1 MQIRKAVIP
10 AAGLGTRF
18 LPVTMSVPKELLPII
33 DRPLLQYVIAE
44 AVEAGVEEVIIVTS
58 PDKES
63 IGEYFQSQQGL
74 EQRLSSNGEDAL
86 LDKIKEAKNLA
97 KVSFVMQHEALGLGH
112 AVLMAKDAVGDEPF
126 VVILPD
132 DIIAHAPAKDKNLW
146 RLRVALLALKQGRH
160 AEARELFNAAMP
172 SAGIILKGDAG
183 TRKAQNLFS
192 PEERKSFHGEPYE
205 RTMGWFY
212 RGMLYW
218 MDGEPD
224 NARACFRTAQL
235 MDALAEKNKFRA
247 DWVLLDYL
255 DGMVTAK
262 LGDDS
267 SGALNRARIHAG
279 DTTLPEYNTNANVMI
294 FLQFGFGPVKKS
306 GGDVGEKIN
315 YDGGFSA
322 TKSARIRVE
331 SQIIT
336 VPIFDDLTY
345 QANTRGR
352 RAMDSILTRKARV
365 KKAADGIGDV
375 GIVSGAKIG
384 RAHV

>member
-1 MQIRKAVIP
+1 MKSSSLICLLTISLLVGCQ
-10 AAGLGTRF
+10 T
-18 LPVTMSVPKELLPII
+18 SVVLHSPEHSNDP
-33 DRPLLQYVIAE
+33 IAE
-44 AVEAGVEEVIIVTS
+44 G
-58 PDKES
+58 
-63 IGEYFQSQQGL
+63 
-74 EQRLSSNGEDAL
+74 R
-86 LDKIKEAKNLA
+86 
-97 KVSFVMQHEALGLGH
+97 H
-112 AVLMAKDAVGDEPF
+112 
-126 VVILPD
+126 
-132 DIIAHAPAKDKNLW
+132 IIAHAPAKDKNLW

-375 GIVSGAKIG
+375 GIVSGAILTDSETTRDEGLTLLGVGLTGKAVGGSVEPRADTRTWNNLPQYLSFASLELPTG
-384 RAHV
+384 RHEAVIEFLDSNGNALPNRRKNVTLTVDLGSDTVVFVADQ

>member
-1 MQIRKAVIP
+1 MKSSSLICLLTISLLVGCQ
-10 AAGLGTRF
+10 T
-18 LPVTMSVPKELLPII
+18 PVVLHSPEHSNDP
-33 DRPLLQYVIAE
+33 IAE
-44 AVEAGVEEVIIVTS
+44 G
-58 PDKES
+58 
-63 IGEYFQSQQGL
+63 
-74 EQRLSSNGEDAL
+74 R
-86 LDKIKEAKNLA
+86 
-97 KVSFVMQHEALGLGH
+97 H
-112 AVLMAKDAVGDEPF
+112 
-126 VVILPD
+126 
-132 DIIAHAPAKDKNLW
+132 IIAHAPAKDKNLW

>member
-1 MQIRKAVIP
+1 MKSSSLICLLTISLLVGCQ
-10 AAGLGTRF
+10 T
-18 LPVTMSVPKELLPII
+18 PVVLHSPEHSNDP
-33 DRPLLQYVIAE
+33 IAE
-44 AVEAGVEEVIIVTS
+44 G
-58 PDKES
+58 
-63 IGEYFQSQQGL
+63 
-74 EQRLSSNGEDAL
+74 R
-86 LDKIKEAKNLA
+86 
-97 KVSFVMQHEALGLGH
+97 H
-112 AVLMAKDAVGDEPF
+112 
-126 VVILPD
+126 
-132 DIIAHAPAKDKNLW
+132 IIAHAPAKDKNLW

-172 SAGIILKGDAG
+172 SAGIILKGDSG

-375 GIVSGAKIG
+375 GIVSGAILTDSETTRDEGLTLLGVGLTGKAVGGSVEPRADTRTWNNLPQYLSFASLELPTG
-384 RAHV
+384 RHEAVIEFLDSNGNALPNRRKNVTLTVDLGSDTVVFVADQ

>member
-1 MQIRKAVIP
+1 MISSS
-10 AAGLGTRF
+10 LNC
-18 LPVTMSVPKELLPII
+18 LLTII
-33 DRPLLQYVIAE
+33 LTLL
-44 AVEAGVEEVIIVTS
+44 
-58 PDKES
+58 
-63 IGEYFQSQQGL
+63 
-74 EQRLSSNGEDAL
+74 
-86 LDKIKEAKNLA
+86 
-97 KVSFVMQHEALGLGH
+97 
-112 AVLMAKDAVGDEPF
+112 VGCQTP
-126 VVILPD
+126 VILHAPEHSND
-132 DIIAHAPAKDKNLW
+132 PITEGRHIIAQAPTKDKNLW

-160 AEARELFNAAMP
+160 TEARELFNTAMP
-172 SAGIILKGDAG
+172 SAGTILKGDAS
-183 TRKAQNLFS
+183 TRKAQSLFS

-212 RGMLYW
+212 RGIIYW
-218 MDGEPD
+218 MDGEPE

-267 SGALNRARIHAG
+267 SGALSRARIHAG
-279 DTTLPEYNTNANVMI
+279 DTTLPEYNINANVMI

-322 TKSARIRVE
+322 TRSARIRVE
-331 SQIIT
+331 SQTVT

-352 RAMDSILTRKARV
+352 RAMDSILTRKASV
-365 KKAADGIGDV
+365 KRAAAGIGDV
-375 GIVSGAKIG
+375 GIVSGAILTDSETTRDAGLTLLGVGLTGKAVGGSVEPRADTRTWNNLPQYLSFASLELPTG
-384 RAHV
+384 RHEAVVEFLDSDGNVLPNRRKNLTLIVDSGSDTVVFVADQ